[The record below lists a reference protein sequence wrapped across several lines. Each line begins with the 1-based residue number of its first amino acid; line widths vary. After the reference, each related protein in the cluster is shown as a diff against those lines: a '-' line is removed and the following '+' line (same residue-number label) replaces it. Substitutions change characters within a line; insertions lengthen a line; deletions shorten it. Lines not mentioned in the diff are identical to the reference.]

1 MGKGCDGKS
10 YLENISKKLEDLRGT
25 FDDRRAFDEM
35 EAKYKA
41 QLGELQSNL
50 EKEREKSKLKNL
62 LPEWAKAGVNGM
74 SHLGGSGC
82 VNNLPVDLAQELGVY
97 RKILDAVGEEK
108 EKERVEEVCKR
119 VITRTETTTTSIPE
133 NLKENGLNGSI

>member
-1 MGKGCDGKS
+1 MGKCKIAL
-10 YLENISKKLEDLRGT
+10 LEDQLEDLKK
-25 FDDRRAFDEM
+25 ENQ
-35 EAKYKA
+35 EAKGKIVDEKIAKA
-41 QLGELQSNL
+41 RELA
-50 EKEREKSKLKNL
+50 EKDAENSKLKNL
-62 LPEWAKAGVNGM
+62 LPEWAKAGVNGI

-119 VITRTETTTTSIPE
+119 IITSTETTTTSIPE
-133 NLKENGLNGSI
+133 NLKENGLNRSI